1 LGRFATK
8 RLLAAAILFASA
20 LTASAADQIRL
31 VVPFAAGGPVDLI
44 ARTIAT
50 ELPARLNA
58 EVIIENRGGAGGV
71 IGTELVAKSAPD
83 GRTLL
88 QASLGSHVLSAA
100 LRPQLNYDPIK
111 SFTPIVFV
119 GVVPSLLVVG
129 AQSKIVSLADL
140 LAEAKRKPMSY
151 GSAGPGTTMNIAA
164 ELFNAV
170 TGIKTTHVPYRGA
183 GPALNDLLGGHLDI
197 IIADTPVLLPLVN
210 TKRGASAGVAGRRAF
225 AAAAERGDHGAAR
238 ISAGRHGEL
247 VRCARPGRPLARHAG
262 LAREGNAGGAGEPDR
277 ERKVYGRGAA
287 GRARRRGLP
296 GEACER
302 CRVLGAGSEEARH
315 QRGVTGQITRPN
327 VLPSTHALRQSRPRR
342 RSRR

>member
-1 LGRFATK
+1 MKCR
-8 RLLAAAILFASA
+8 LAALFLVASA
-20 LTASAADQIRL
+20 LPAVAADQIKL

-44 ARTIAT
+44 ARTIASG
-50 ELPARLNA
+50 LPARLNA

-100 LRPQLNYDPIK
+100 LRPQLSYDPIK

-119 GVVPSLLVVG
+119 GVVPSLLVVS
-129 AQSKIVSLADL
+129 ARSKIGSLADL
-140 LAEAKRKPMSY
+140 LAEAKRKAMSY

-164 ELFNAV
+164 ELLNSM

-210 TKRGASAGVAGRRAF
+210 THAVRPLALF
-225 AAAAERGDHGAAR
+225 AAER
-238 ISAGRHGEL
+238 S
-247 VRCARPGRPLARHAG
+247 PLIPDVATTAQLGYPEVVMENWYGVLAPAG
-262 LAREGNAGGAGEPDR
+262 LAPSMRATLEKAILEVLASPDIKERLAAGGLQGARDGEGFKTRLASDVAYWGPAV
-277 ERKVYGRGAA
+277 KK
-287 GRARRRGLP
+287 
-296 GEACER
+296 
-302 CRVLGAGSEEARH
+302 LGISAE
-315 QRGVTGQITRPN
+315 
-327 VLPSTHALRQSRPRR
+327 
-342 RSRR
+342 

>member
-1 LGRFATK
+1 MR

-20 LTASAADQIRL
+20 LPAVAADQIRL
-31 VVPFAAGGPVDLI
+31 VVPFAAGGPVDLV
-44 ARTIAT
+44 ARTIAN

-58 EVIIENRGGAGGV
+58 EVIIENRGGAGGI

-83 GRTLL
+83 GKTLL

-100 LRPQLNYDPIK
+100 LRPQLGYDPIK

-129 AQSKIVSLADL
+129 AQSKIESLGDL
-140 LAEAKRKPMSY
+140 LAEAKRRPMSY

-210 TKRGASAGVAGRRAF
+210 TNTV
-225 AAAAERGDHGAAR
+225 
-238 ISAGRHGEL
+238 
-247 VRCARPGRPLARHAG
+247 RPLALFASERSPLLPNVATTAQLGYPQVVMENWYGVLAPAG
-262 LAREGNAGGAGEPDR
+262 LAPAMRATLEKAILEVLASPTAKERLAAGGLQ
-277 ERKVYGRGAA
+277 GARDSE
-287 GRARRRGLP
+287 GFRARLASDVAYWGPEVKR
-296 GEACER
+296 
-302 CRVLGAGSEEARH
+302 LG
-315 QRGVTGQITRPN
+315 IT
-327 VLPSTHALRQSRPRR
+327 AE
-342 RSRR
+342 